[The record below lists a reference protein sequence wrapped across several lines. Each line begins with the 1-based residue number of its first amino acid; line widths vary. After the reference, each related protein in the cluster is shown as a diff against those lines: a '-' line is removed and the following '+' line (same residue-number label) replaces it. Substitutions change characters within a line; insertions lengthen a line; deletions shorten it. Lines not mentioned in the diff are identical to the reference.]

1 MNFIMTK
8 IAAALTLAMITN
20 GAYAL
25 SVNSVSIADTINN
38 SGTAALGDDVVGAD
52 GKSGAHRFGV
62 IDLGTYTS
70 ASLWAGDLN
79 GGLINMAGG
88 APLEFTTG
96 APFAGARFQPFNA
109 KVNSGIVV
117 PGSGDITWATSATAD
132 AAAIGTVLSGSDLII
147 SNFEW
152 AFNYALPYT
161 SAWDYIFAQSPDAG
175 SLVVQNLIKTGANSY
190 AYRLT
195 FQHDIT
201 SADDPTLAYT
211 TQTVRWV
218 LEGNITTAVP
228 EASTYGMMLSGLGL
242 VGAAV
247 ARRRRTGK

>member
-1 MNFIMTK
+1 MNFTMTK
-8 IAAALTLAMITN
+8 IATALTLAMVTN

-52 GKSGAHRFGV
+52 GKSGAFRFGA
-62 IDLGTYTS
+62 IDLGTYFH
-70 ASLWAGDLN
+70 ASLWTGDLN

-88 APLEFTTG
+88 APLDFSIGAQFTG
-96 APFAGARFQPFNA
+96 ERFQPFNA
-109 KVNSGIVV
+109 KVNSGVVV

-132 AAAIGTVLSGSDLII
+132 AAAVGTVLSGSDLII
-147 SNFEW
+147 RNFEW
-152 AFNYALPYT
+152 AANYT
-161 SAWDYIFAQSPDAG
+161 GENFIFAQSPDAG

-201 SADDPTLAYT
+201 TADDPSISYS
-211 TQTVRWV
+211 TQTPRWV
-218 LEGNITTAVP
+218 LEGTVTTVP

-242 VGAAV
+242 IGAAA
-247 ARRRRTGK
+247 ARRRRSAK